1 VALPDQ
7 LKNDV
12 AMLRSNDFG
21 SDMGTPPGRLA
32 SYAFAGFESPADS
45 AKAMLEI
52 RDALGND
59 AVGRRKFVQVLE
71 TGQQVTLKQVDPEA
85 GNRAH
90 AAFGQAVA
98 SGAIGPDD
106 AKGMVDAQIARFDGG
121 PHTDAKVGQ
130 AHVGLTRPVAELSS
144 YVDALGHDDKSNA
157 VRSAFAHECIDQAI
171 ALREKFPAMS
181 AALYANA
188 ANAIG
193 DMPPAQVQAEL
204 ADITRK
210 DGPQGLARFAAGA
223 ASGEAERAKPIEVPA
238 GRYELRA
245 DGLANVMQ
253 KVNARIEAGN
263 ASGVPDRAAESMGG
277 QLFTGT
283 TAFLNAARGTELDH
297 NLNDNDERT
306 GLRTAMNATMK
317 NDFPAI
323 YRQNAQPD
331 GEGLVAPG
339 GGFDTFSAYARFEFD
354 APGNAHGNATANE
367 AAKVLG
373 QKYGTLA
380 GDLLKAE
387 RDGGADLRRD
397 FGAGTFGDRAH
408 EQGNAAM
415 AFGELVGATRNGIN
429 QGFDARADRSG
440 ADQKEMKEGFERA
453 STLTQWAGKAATKA
467 VGEEAAPA
475 FEGAAKVFDA
485 LANATPQ
492 AVTTENGRGVQFD
505 NLERDVRGS
514 FSQYRPNHDLTVRV
528 ADGSAH
534 ANTEWAHYQTDRSHG
549 QTQSAQLESQQGLLS
564 SFMAKHML
572 PTPDDPAKAAPHQE
586 IPKGDL
592 AKKTAEAVEKYN
604 ATHRDKLP
612 NPTDVAE
619 WNGTSQKGVVL
630 QVGPEDYVISSG
642 RGGYRHF
649 DTEQTHGVHPVPEK
663 PADLNRDGTIHQNV
677 RGVEALAR

>member
-1 VALPDQ
+1 VPLPDQ
-7 LKNDV
+7 IKTEV
-12 AMLRSNDFG
+12 QMLRSNEYG
-21 SDMGTPPGRLA
+21 NDMNTPTGRLA
-32 SYAFAGFESPADS
+32 SYAFAGFESASDG
-45 AKAMLEI
+45 AKAMIEI

-59 AVGRRKFVQVLE
+59 AIGRGKFVQVLE
-71 TGQQVTLKQVDPEA
+71 TAQQVTLKQTDPEA

-90 AAFGQAVA
+90 AAFGRAVE
-98 SGAIGPDD
+98 SGAIGATD
-106 AKGMVDAQIARFDGG
+106 AKEFVDAQVARFGDGARA
-121 PHTDAKVGQ
+121 DEKVGQ
-130 AHVGLTRPVAELSS
+130 AHAGLARPVAQLSS
-144 YVDALGHDDKSNA
+144 YIDALGHDAKSDA
-157 VRSAFAHECIDQAI
+157 VRGAFAHECIERAI
-171 ALREKFPAMS
+171 ALREKSPAMS

-193 DMPPAQVQAEL
+193 DMPPAEVKAEL
-204 ADITRK
+204 AEILRK
-210 DGPQGLARFAAGA
+210 DGQQGLARFAAGA
-223 ASGEAERAKPIEVPA
+223 ASGEAERAKPLEVPA

-245 DGLANVMQ
+245 DGLAQVMQ
-253 KVNARIEAGN
+253 KVSAQIEAGH
-263 ASGVPDRAAESMGG
+263 AAGAPDRAAESMGG

-283 TAFLNAARGTELDH
+283 TAFLNAARGSELDH
-297 NLNDNDERT
+297 NLNDFDERT

-317 NDFPAI
+317 HDFPAI

-339 GGFDTFSAYARFEFD
+339 SGFDTFSAYARFAFD
-354 APGNAHGNATANE
+354 APGNAHGTATANE
-367 AAKVLG
+367 AAEVLG
-373 QKYGTLA
+373 QKFGTLA

-387 RDGGADLRRD
+387 HDGGADLRRD

-415 AFGELVGATRNGIN
+415 AFGELLGATRNGIN
-429 QGFDARADRSG
+429 QGFDVRADRSG
-440 ADQKEMKEGFERA
+440 ADQKERKETFERA
-453 STLTQWAGKAATKA
+453 STMTQWAGKAATKI
-467 VGEEAAPA
+467 VGEEAGPA

-492 AVTTENGRGVQFD
+492 QVTTENGRGVQFD

-514 FSQYRPNHDLTVRV
+514 FSQYRPNRDLTVRV

-549 QTQSAQLESQQGLLS
+549 QTQSAQLETQAGLLS

-572 PTPDDPAKAAPHQE
+572 PTPDDPAKALPHRE
-586 IPKGDL
+586 IPSDDL

-604 ATHRDKLP
+604 ATHHDKLP
-612 NPTDVAE
+612 NPVDVAE

-630 QVGPEDYVISSG
+630 KVGPEDYVISSG

-649 DTEQTHGVHPVPEK
+649 DTEQTHGVHPLPEK
-663 PADLNRDGTIHQNV
+663 PADLSHDGTIHQNV
-677 RGVEALAR
+677 RGAEALAR